1 MIESSLKRKLSRLKM
16 KRQKEAR
23 EGKALFLLGFKG
35 YGYLGVF
42 LTSFE
47 RYGCLRDVLVFIE
60 SVKV

>member
-1 MIESSLKRKLSRLKM
+1 M

-47 RYGCLRDVLVFIE
+47 RYGCLNVFLTSFERYGCLRDVLVFNE
-60 SVKV
+60 NVKV